1 MKRIVLLLQ
10 FCLMVSAQTLF
21 AGEASWTY
29 TETNTVQNGTSKGS
43 ITDGV
48 WTFYVERAKGS
59 EKELT
64 VNASKGVSINQEA
77 LAVDPEARAVIDFT
91 VINDGFK
98 VVAFYGWRN
107 ALSPLRQY
115 ATEFIAPDCTTLG
128 GEEAFY
134 KNINLRKVVFC
145 ENEPLKIS
153 GNVNYC
159 FGGCTNLDDFRPR
172 QIKGA
177 LGSMFNSCSN
187 LEGGFEIEGN
197 PDVNGGTSIGAFSG
211 CAKLGE
217 IKLKNIDTFS
227 QGAFSGCT
235 SLSNIVCVTPI
246 ANIGNYAFRN
256 CTKITTEF
264 VQSLLGKNLVRWG
277 NSTTDRLGCFMGCTG
292 LTGTIVI
299 DLPNLVTNVVPN
311 SCFYGCSSLERVV
324 VKSKN
329 LCDIGNEAFYAISKG
344 AEVVMPK
351 NVIKGRFG
359 RQAVWNDNIGYNVPY
374 PKVCLIGDVEAYLD
388 KINETHY
395 IIRKADFEN
404 SAWVHHDLAL
414 GDGVIKPSYDFMIT
428 TMRKDEAMCT
438 ITTVDGKN
446 KVKLLDKRIVGFIY
460 YRSSSARENGCW
472 ILAEPKLGLTVTVR

>member
-1 MKRIVLLLQ
+1 M
-10 FCLMVSAQTLF
+10 
-21 AGEASWTY
+21 
-29 TETNTVQNGTSKGS
+29 
-43 ITDGV
+43 
-48 WTFYVERAKGS
+48 
-59 EKELT
+59 T
-64 VNASKGVSINQEA
+64 VNASKGVSINI
-77 LAVDPEARAVIDFT
+77 DPEALAVIDFT
-91 VINDGFK
+91 KINDGFK
-98 VVAFYGWRN
+98 VVAFYGWN
-107 ALSPLRQY
+107 SDLSPLRQY

-128 GEEAFY
+128 GEKAFY

-159 FGGCTNLDDFRPR
+159 FGECTSLVDFRPR

-177 LGSMFNSCSN
+177 LGSMFHKCSN
-187 LEGGFEIEGN
+187 LEGRFEIEGT
-197 PDVNGGTSIGAFSG
+197 PGVAGGTSIGAFSG
-211 CAKLGE
+211 CVKLGE
-217 IKLKNIDTFS
+217 IELKNIDTFS

-246 ANIGNYAFRN
+246 ANIGNYAFQN

-277 NSTTDRLGCFMGCTG
+277 NSITDRLGCFMGCTG

-311 SCFYGCSSLERVV
+311 RCFYGCSSLERVV

-359 RQAVWNDNIGYNVPY
+359 QQAVWNNNIAYNVPY
-374 PKVCLIGDVEAYLD
+374 PKICLIGDVEAYLD
-388 KINETHY
+388 KINETHH

-404 SAWVHHDLAL
+404 SAWVHHDLAS
-414 GDGVIKPSYDFMIT
+414 GIGGNKPSYDIMIT
-428 TMRKDEAMCT
+428 TMSKDEAMCT
-438 ITTVDGKN
+438 ITKVDGKN

-460 YRSSSARENGCW
+460 YQSDAVRVSGCW

>member
-1 MKRIVLLLQ
+1 MQLNRAMFVRSFIATALSVLMSLSS
-10 FCLMVSAQTLF
+10 SAD
-21 AGEASWTY
+21 WTY

-48 WTFYVERAKGS
+48 WTFYAERAKGS

-64 VNASKGVSINQEA
+64 VNASKGVSINPKE
-77 LAVDPEARAVIDFT
+77 LAKIDFT
-91 VINDGFK
+91 EINGGFK

-107 ALSPLRQY
+107 NLSPLRQY

-128 GEEAFY
+128 GEETFFR
-134 KNINLRKVVFC
+134 NINLTKVVFC

-159 FGGCTNLDDFRPR
+159 FGECTNLVDFKPR
-172 QIKGA
+172 QIKGV
-177 LGSMFNSCSN
+177 LGSMFYNCSN
-187 LEGGFEIEGN
+187 LEGRFEIEG
-197 PDVNGGTSIGAFSG
+197 NGGTSIGAFSG

-246 ANIGNYAFRN
+246 ANIGNYAFKN

-264 VQSLLGKNLVRWG
+264 VQSLLGENLVRWG
-277 NSTTDRLGCFMGCTG
+277 NSMTDRNGCFEGCTG

-311 SCFYGCSSLERVV
+311 RCFYGCSSLERVV

-359 RQAVWNDNIGYNVPY
+359 RQAVWNENIGYNVPY
-374 PKVCLIGDVEAYLD
+374 PKICLIGDVEAYLD

-395 IIRKADFEN
+395 IIRKADFED

-414 GDGVIKPSYDFMIT
+414 GVGVIKPSYDYMID

-438 ITTVDGKN
+438 ITKVDGKN

>member
-1 MKRIVLLLQ
+1 MKYFSLVKVAALLAVLALLP
-10 FCLMVSAQTLF
+10 VSGYCA
-21 AGEASWTY
+21 WTY
-29 TETNTVQNGTSKGS
+29 TETNTVANGVSHGY
-43 ITDGV
+43 ITDEV
-48 WTFYVERAKGS
+48 WTFYASRAKGS

-64 VNASKGVSINQEA
+64 VDASKGVSIDPKE
-77 LAVDPEARAVIDFT
+77 LAVINFT
-91 VINDGFK
+91 EIKDEFK

-107 ALSPLRQY
+107 NLSPLRQY
-115 ATEFIAPDCTTLG
+115 ATEFIAPDCTTFG

-134 KNINLRKVVFC
+134 KNINLRKVVFREN

-153 GNVNYC
+153 GNVNNC
-159 FGGCTNLDDFRPR
+159 FGGCTSLDDFRPR
-172 QIKGA
+172 QIKGV
-177 LGSMFNSCSN
+177 LGSMFNNCSN
-187 LEGGFEIEGN
+187 LEGRFEIEG
-197 PDVNGGTSIGAFSG
+197 NGGTSIGAFSG

-217 IKLKNIDTFS
+217 IELKNIDTFS

-235 SLSNIVCVTPI
+235 SLSNIVYDTPI
-246 ANIGNYAFRN
+246 AYIGNYAFRN

-264 VQSLLGKNLVRWG
+264 VQSLLGENLVRWG
-277 NSTTDRLGCFMGCTG
+277 NSITDRWGCFMGCTG

-311 SCFYGCSSLERVV
+311 QCFHGCSSLERVV
-324 VKSKN
+324 IKSKN
-329 LCDIGNEAFYAISKG
+329 LCDIGDEAFYAISKG

-359 RQAVWNDNIGYNVPY
+359 RQAVWNNNEQYNVPY
-374 PKVCLIGDVEAYLD
+374 PKICLIGDVEAYLD

-414 GDGVIKPSYDFMIT
+414 GVGVIKPSYDYMIT
-428 TMRKDEAMCT
+428 TMRKDGAMCT

>member
-10 FCLMVSAQTLF
+10 FCLMVSSQTLF
-21 AGEASWTY
+21 AEEAFWTY
-29 TETNTVQNGTSKGS
+29 TETNNVPNGISKGS

-64 VNASKGVSINQEA
+64 VNASKGVSINTEA
-77 LAVDPEARAVIDFT
+77 LAKIDFT
-91 VINDGFK
+91 KINDGFK

-107 ALSPLRQY
+107 ASSPLCKY
-115 ATEFIAPDCTTLG
+115 VTEFIAPHCTTFG
-128 GEEAFY
+128 GEDTFSG
-134 KNINLRKVVFC
+134 NTNLTRVEFC
-145 ENEPLKIS
+145 KDEPLNIS
-153 GNVNYC
+153 SVNRC
-159 FGGCTNLDDFRPR
+159 FLSCVNLVDFRPR
-172 QIKGA
+172 QINGSV
-177 LGSMFNSCSN
+177 GSMFNNCSN

-197 PDVNGGTSIGAFSG
+197 GASGVFTG

-227 QGAFSGCT
+227 QDAFSGCT

-246 ANIGNYAFRN
+246 AYIGNYAFKN

-277 NSTTDRLGCFMGCTG
+277 NSEKNREGCFVGCTG

-299 DLPNLVTNVVPN
+299 DLPNLVTNVVPK
-311 SCFYGCSSLERVV
+311 SCFSGCSSLERVV
-324 VKSKN
+324 IKSKN
-329 LCDIGNEAFYAISKG
+329 LCDIDDKAFYAISKG

-359 RQAVWNDNIGYNVPY
+359 QQAVWNNNNKAYNVPY
-374 PKVCLIGDVEAYLD
+374 PKICLIGDVEAYLD
-388 KINETHY
+388 KINETHH

-404 SAWVHHDLAL
+404 SAWVHHDLAS
-414 GDGVIKPSYDFMIT
+414 GAGGSKPKYDDVID
-428 TMRKDEAMCT
+428 TMSKDEAMCT
-438 ITTVDGKN
+438 ITKVDGKN

-460 YRSSSARENGCW
+460 FQSGSEKVNGCW
-472 ILAEPKLGLTVTVR
+472 ILAEPKLGFTVTVR

>member
-21 AGEASWTY
+21 AEEASWTY
-29 TETNTVQNGTSKGS
+29 TETNNVPNGTSKGS

-64 VNASKGVSINQEA
+64 VNASKGVSINTEA
-77 LAVDPEARAVIDFT
+77 LAKIDFT
-91 VINDGFK
+91 KINKGFK

-107 ALSPLRQY
+107 ASSPLCKY
-115 ATEFIAPDCTTLG
+115 VTEFIAPHCTTFG
-128 GEEAFY
+128 GEDTFSG
-134 KNINLRKVVFC
+134 NTNLTRVEFC
-145 ENEPLKIS
+145 KDEPLNIS
-153 GNVNYC
+153 SVNRC
-159 FGGCTNLDDFRPR
+159 FLSCVNLVDFRPR
-172 QIKGA
+172 QIKGSV
-177 LGSMFNSCSN
+177 GSMFNNCSN

-197 PDVNGGTSIGAFSG
+197 GASGVFAG

-227 QGAFSGCT
+227 QDAFSGCT
-235 SLSNIVCVTPI
+235 SLSNIVYDTPI
-246 ANIGNYAFRN
+246 ANIGNSAFKN

-277 NSTTDRLGCFMGCTG
+277 NSITDRKCCFMGCTG

-299 DLPNLVTNVVPN
+299 NLPNLVTNVVPYQ
-311 SCFYGCSSLERVV
+311 CFHGCSSLERVV

-329 LCDIGNEAFYAISKG
+329 LCDIGDEAFYAISKG

-359 RQAVWNDNIGYNVPY
+359 RQAVWNNNSMAYNVPY
-374 PKVCLIGDVEAYLD
+374 PKICLMGDVEAYLD

-395 IIRKADFEN
+395 VIRKADFEN

-414 GDGVIKPSYDFMIT
+414 GDGVIKPSYDSMIT
-428 TMRKDEAMCT
+428 TMSKDEAMCT
-438 ITTVDGKN
+438 ITKVDGKN

-460 YRSSSARENGCW
+460 YRSGSAKENGCW

>member
-1 MKRIVLLLQ
+1 MQLNRAMFVRSFIATAISVLMALSS
-10 FCLMVSAQTLF
+10 SAD
-21 AGEASWTY
+21 WTY
-29 TETNTVQNGTSKGS
+29 TETNTVQNGTSKGY

-48 WTFYVERAKGS
+48 WTFHAERAKGDVDR
-59 EKELT
+59 LT
-64 VNASKGVSINQEA
+64 VDASTSSKCLIKSESPA
-77 LAVDPEARAVIDFT
+77 KIDFSE
-91 VINDGFK
+91 IDGGFK
-98 VVAFYGWRN
+98 VVKFSGGYRDVA
-107 ALSPLRQY
+107 SPLRKY
-115 ATEFIAPDCTTLG
+115 VTEFIAPHCTTFG
-128 GEEAFY
+128 GEDTF
-134 KNINLRKVVFC
+134 NGNTNLTRVEFC
-145 ENEPLKIS
+145 KDEPLNIS
-153 GNVNYC
+153 SVNRC
-159 FGGCTNLDDFRPR
+159 FLSCVNLVDFRPR

-187 LEGGFEIEGN
+187 LEGGFEIEGTS
-197 PDVNGGTSIGAFSG
+197 GGTSIGAFSG

-235 SLSNIVCVTPI
+235 SLSNIVYDTPI
-246 ANIGNYAFRN
+246 ANIGNYAFKN

-277 NSTTDRLGCFMGCTG
+277 NSITDRWGCFMGCTG

-311 SCFYGCSSLERVV
+311 QCFHGCSSLERVV

-359 RQAVWNDNIGYNVPY
+359 RQAVWNENIGYNVPY
-374 PKVCLIGDVEAYLD
+374 PKICLIGDVEAYLD

-395 IIRKADFEN
+395 IIRKADFED

-414 GDGVIKPSYDFMIT
+414 GDGVIKPSYDYMIT

>member
-10 FCLMVSAQTLF
+10 FCLMVSSQTLF
-21 AGEASWTY
+21 AEEAFWTY
-29 TETNTVQNGTSKGS
+29 TETNNVQNGTSHGY
-43 ITDGV
+43 ITDNV
-48 WTFYVERAKGS
+48 WTFYASRAKGS

-64 VNASKGVSINQEA
+64 VNASKGVSINTEA
-77 LAVDPEARAVIDFT
+77 LAKIDFT
-91 VINDGFK
+91 KINDGFK
-98 VVAFYGWRN
+98 VVAFSGWN
-107 ALSPLRQY
+107 NDLSPLRKY

-128 GEEAFY
+128 GEKAFY
-134 KNINLRKVVFC
+134 KNINLTKVVFC

-153 GNVNYC
+153 GNVNNC
-159 FGGCTNLDDFRPR
+159 FGECKSLVDFRPR
-172 QIKGA
+172 QIKGSV
-177 LGSMFNSCSN
+177 GSMFNNCSN

-197 PDVNGGTSIGAFSG
+197 GASGVFSG
-211 CAKLGE
+211 CVKLGE

-227 QGAFSGCT
+227 EYAFLGCT
-235 SLSNIVCVTPI
+235 SLSNIVYDTPI
-246 ANIGNYAFRN
+246 ANIGNYAFKN

-277 NSTTDRLGCFMGCTG
+277 NDMKNRYGCFVGCTG

-311 SCFYGCSSLERVV
+311 SCFSGCSSLERVV
-324 VKSKN
+324 IKSKN
-329 LCDIGNEAFYAISKG
+329 LCDIDDKAFYAISKG

-359 RQAVWNDNIGYNVPY
+359 PQAVWNANIGYNVPY
-374 PKVCLIGDVEAYLD
+374 PKICLIGDVEAYLD
-388 KINETHY
+388 KINETHH

-404 SAWVHHDLAL
+404 SAWVHHDLAS
-414 GDGVIKPSYDFMIT
+414 GVGGNKPSYDSMIT
-428 TMRKDEAMCT
+428 TMSKDEAMCT
-438 ITTVDGKN
+438 ITKVDGKN

-460 YRSSSARENGCW
+460 FQSGSEKVNGCW